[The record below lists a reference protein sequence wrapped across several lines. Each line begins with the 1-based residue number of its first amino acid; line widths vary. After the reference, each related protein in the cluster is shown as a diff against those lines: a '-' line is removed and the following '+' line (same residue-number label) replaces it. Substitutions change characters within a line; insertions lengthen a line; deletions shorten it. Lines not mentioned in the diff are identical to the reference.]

1 MNLKRQTIVAFVS
14 PAIPL
19 AALGLPM
26 VVYLPPFYAEEMG
39 LGLSLVGTVFMITR
53 FWDVFTDPVL
63 GILSD
68 KVTTPLGRR
77 RHWIIISVPILMICV
92 FKIFIPQPGVGGTYL
107 LVWMILLYVGWT
119 LLSISH
125 MSWGAELSSDYYER
139 SRVQGWREFAL
150 IFGMLAVLILPAMIE
165 HLSNG
170 GASQQVAAMGW
181 FVIILLPITVAIAVS
196 LVSERPIPK
205 SSPICW
211 KQATVLLFKN
221 KLLRRVLLADLC
233 TGIAPGI
240 TGALYIFF
248 VDSVMDLG
256 KWSSLM
262 LLIYFI
268 ASFCGIPFWIRLSY
282 RLEKHQTFTIAKV
295 YISVTLLVILLIE
308 PGNIWFYG
316 FCNILFGLASGAG
329 AFLLRSIMADV
340 TDQDYLESGTQRTGL
355 YYSMLTMT
363 NKIGYAVAVGV
374 IYPILD
380 WIGFVPGGVNTPET
394 IATLKYIFVFT
405 PIPIWLLAAII
416 MWNFPLDSK
425 KQEHL
430 RRLLDEREELLSQE
444 SEV

>member
-63 GILSD
+63 GIISD

-77 RHWIIISVPILMICV
+77 RHWIILSVPILMVCV
-92 FKIFIPQPGVGGTYL
+92 FKIFIPQPVVSGTYL

-125 MSWGAELSSDYYER
+125 MSWGAELSSNYYER

-170 GASQQVAAMGW
+170 GAAMQVAAMGW

-211 KQATVLLFKN
+211 KQATVLLLKN

-282 RLEKHQTFTIAKV
+282 RFEKHHTFTIAKT
-295 YISVTLLVILLIE
+295 YISITLLIILLIE
-308 PGNIWFYG
+308 PGNLWFYG

-380 WIGFVPGGVNTPET
+380 WIGFVPGGINTPET
-394 IATLKYIFVFT
+394 ITTLKYIFVFT

-430 RRLLDEREELLSQE
+430 RRLLDEREELLSQN